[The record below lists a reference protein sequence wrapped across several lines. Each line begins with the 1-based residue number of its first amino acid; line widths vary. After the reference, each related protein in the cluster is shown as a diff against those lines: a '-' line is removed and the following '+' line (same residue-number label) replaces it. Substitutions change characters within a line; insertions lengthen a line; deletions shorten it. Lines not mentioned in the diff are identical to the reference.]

1 MSSDTLQLT
10 PNLYEYLQNVSLR
23 EPEVLQVCREETA
36 QHPRAAMQISP
47 EQGQFMSLLVKLLNV
62 RKVIEIGVFTG
73 YSSTAM
79 ALAMQED
86 GQIDACDID
95 EDFTAIAR
103 KYWKSAGVEKKISL
117 HLAPALDSIRKFK
130 EAGNSGTYDLAFID
144 ADKANYFHY
153 YEGCLE
159 LIRPGGLILID
170 NVLWDGYVADPSYD
184 DPDTEGIRRLNLH
197 LHQDERVDISMLPVG
212 DGLTMARKR

>member
-10 PNLYEYLQNVSLR
+10 PHLYEYLHSVSLR
-23 EPEVLQVCREETA
+23 EPEVLQQCREETA

-47 EQGQFMSLLVKLLNV
+47 EQGQFMALLVKLLNV

-79 ALAMQED
+79 ALAMPED
-86 GQIDACDID
+86 GQIDGCDID
-95 EDFTAIAR
+95 EGFTAIGR
-103 KYWKSAGVEKKISL
+103 KYWKLAGIEKKINL
-117 HLAPALDSIRKFK
+117 HLAPALDSIQKFK
-130 EAGNSGTYDLAFID
+130 EVGNSGTYDLAFVD
-144 ADKANYFHY
+144 ADKANYIHY

-159 LIRPGGLILID
+159 LIRPGGLILVD
-170 NVLWDGYVADPSYD
+170 NVLWDGYVADSSYD
-184 DPDTEGIRRLNLH
+184 DPDTEGIRKLNLH

-212 DGLTMARKR
+212 DGLTLARKR